1 MDARELLDG
10 DDNDRV
16 PPTSFAEDAGIT
28 LRDEP
33 MPLWQL
39 LVLTQ
44 LLSARISSDVA
55 VRTAK
60 TLWTAGWRTPEALR
74 AAPRARLV
82 AALGRGGYRRYDE
95 STATRLAQNAA
106 LVKQR
111 WHDDLREL
119 RDEAA
124 TGHGSGKNARDKN
137 ARALARLLQ
146 EFDGIGP
153 AGADIFLREVQG
165 VWPLVHPY
173 ADRLVLK
180 GAERL
185 GLPTDVDALFAGIL
199 APDAPRLAAALIRTA
214 KRPTKR

>member
-1 MDARELLDG
+1 MDVRELLDG
-10 DDNDRV
+10 ADDGDNVRA
-16 PPTSFAEDAGIT
+16 PATSFAEDAGIT

-55 VRTAK
+55 VRTA
-60 TLWTAGWRTPEALR
+60 TVLWTAGWRTPEALR

-111 WHDDLREL
+111 WHDDLRQL
-119 RDEAA
+119 RDEAD
-124 TGHGSGKNARDKN
+124 TGRGSEKD
-137 ARALARLLQ
+137 ARAIARLLQ

-153 AGADIFLREVQG
+153 TGAGIFLREVQG

-173 ADRLVLK
+173 ADPLVLK

-185 GLPTDVDALFAGIL
+185 GLPTDVDALFADIP
-199 APDAPRLAAALIRTA
+199 APDAPRLAAALVRAA
-214 KRPTKR
+214 KRPTRR